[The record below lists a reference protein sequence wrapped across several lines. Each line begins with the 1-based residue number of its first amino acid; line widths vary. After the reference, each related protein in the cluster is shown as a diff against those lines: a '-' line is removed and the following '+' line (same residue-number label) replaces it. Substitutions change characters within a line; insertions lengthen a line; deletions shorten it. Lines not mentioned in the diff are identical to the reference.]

1 MSGDCLRSMTSRR
14 HFVALAAGV
23 ALLAAGCGAHRSA
36 DHAVKSPGGS
46 GLASTRKLG
55 PRYGIALTLPPGW
68 DGQIGRGAAHAASF
82 PLSAGLSAWAP
93 NAIRRLRAEDLI
105 VSVFENE
112 PQRSPPLELA
122 QYRKLSGQLRLNSN
136 DFQPFDGITE
146 DSRASGHGYAR
157 RLFQISG
164 RFFVL
169 FAEAGKRFPSTS
181 LLGALNKLLG
191 SFTVEAGDFVPGTVE
206 PARFSHRTGWFVGT
220 SGADEARADG
230 EFTSSWASTIPYADE
245 WNALPPQETLRGLP
259 RDGIVIWLGLSRSNR
274 FPPDRGVSESTPV
287 QEPPFLLSHFERR
300 AGWEGQVRDLPEYV
314 LWGTV
319 HRQYQVE
326 LRVYF
331 GRPDPTKAMLDNAQA
346 MLDGVLLPDWGP
358 WETQ

>member
-1 MSGDCLRSMTSRR
+1 MFGDCLRSVTQRR
-14 HFVALAAGV
+14 HFVAFATGV
-23 ALLAAGCGAHRSA
+23 ALLAAGCGALRST
-36 DHAVKSPGGS
+36 DHEGQAPGGKV
-46 GLASTRKLG
+46 LAGKRKLG
-55 PRYGIALTLPPGW
+55 PRYGVALTLPTGW
-68 DGQIGRGAAHAASF
+68 DGQLGRGAVHAASF
-82 PLSAGLSAWAP
+82 PLPGSLSAWAP
-93 NAIRRLRAEDLI
+93 NAIKKLKTGDLL

-112 PQRSPPLELA
+112 SQRSPPLDLA
-122 QYRKLSGQLRLNSN
+122 QYRKLSGQMRLDSN
-136 DFQPFDGITE
+136 DFKSFDAITE

-157 RLFQISG
+157 RMFQVSG

-169 FAEAGKRFPSTS
+169 FVEAGERVPSPS
-181 LLGALNKLLG
+181 QLGALNEFLG
-191 SFTVEAGDFVPGTVE
+191 SLTVQAGDFVPGTVE

-220 SGADEARADG
+220 SGVDEARADG

-245 WNALPPQETLRGLP
+245 WNALPQKTLGRLP

-274 FPPDRGVSESTPV
+274 FPPDRGGSKTV
-287 QEPPFLLSHFERR
+287 QEPPFLLSHFEQR

-319 HRQYQVE
+319 HRQYQVD
-326 LRVYF
+326 LHVYF
-331 GRPDPTKAMLDNAQA
+331 GQPDPSKPMLDKAQA